1 MLSLRYCPS
10 KQGDS
15 WTVAADGSLTELRAY
30 SKIATGFQL
39 SREISSKQ
47 RSIVSGV
54 IWSTI
59 DSAVGQ
65 ALTLAI
71 YVIMARLLSPQIL
84 GIVATGALALDFC
97 RAVLIES
104 IAVAVQAR
112 AEPKDEDYTASFW
125 LIAGF
130 SLLAAALLFVSSN
143 AIERMSGLQDIALVL
158 KGLCVV
164 VAVQGLS
171 RTHEAWLTRNQMF
184 RSLAVRS
191 MLSISVGGTIGIALA
206 SQGYGVLALVGQL
219 VTTSLTSLVSLWTL
233 TPWRP
238 GFRFR
243 LKTAGELIS
252 YGRYVALT
260 GVTNFANA
268 NSDLIFVTWYT
279 GAAGAGLYS
288 LAKRL
293 VNAVSTVIG
302 SALNRVFF
310 ATIAGLQNDREA
322 ATVTL
327 LDFVTYTSLLTA
339 PIFAGIAA
347 LAPDLIVAFFGA
359 KWLESA
365 PLLSIMSVTGFLTTI
380 GLYNHSVI
388 LAFGKP
394 HWQTWL
400 TFIYAVSN
408 IAIFFIAAPFGL
420 IAIAVGYVVRAV
432 MLYPLSAGASLRLLS
447 FSVRR
452 YLAALVPALAGSAIM
467 AAAIVGAPLALPA
480 MSSPWLRLAVLILL
494 GAVVYLAV
502 VVTMARSAVLQVWHQ
517 VASRIR
523 RSGPGQG
530 GQKP

>member
-1 MLSLRYCPS
+1 MNHQIPT
-10 KQGDS
+10 KH
-15 WTVAADGSLTELRAY
+15 
-30 SKIATGFQL
+30 
-39 SREISSKQ
+39 

-112 AEPKDEDYTASFW
+112 AEPKDEDYNASFW

-130 SLLAAALLFVSSN
+130 SLVAAALLFASSN
-143 AIERMSGLQDIALVL
+143 ALERYSGLQDLAIVL
-158 KGLCVV
+158 KGFCIV

-171 RTHEAWLTRNQMF
+171 RTHEAWLTRNHQF
-184 RSLAVRS
+184 RALAMRS
-191 MLSISVGGTIGIALA
+191 MLSISIGGAVGIGLA
-206 SQGYGVLALVGQL
+206 SQGYGVLALVVQL
-219 VTTSLTSLVSLWTL
+219 VTTALISLVGLWSL

-238 GFRFR
+238 GLRFSR
-243 LKTAGELIS
+243 KTAYGLLS

-279 GAAGAGLYS
+279 GAAGARFYS

-302 SALNRVFF
+302 NALNRVFF
-310 ATIAGLQNDREA
+310 STIAGLQHDRDA
-322 ATVTL
+322 STATL
-327 LDFVTYTSLLTA
+327 ISFVIYTSLLTA

-347 LAPDLIVAFFGA
+347 LSPDLIQAFFGA

-420 IAIAVGYVVRAV
+420 IAIAVGYVVRALL
-432 MLYPLSAGASLRLLS
+432 LYPLSAGASLRILS
-447 FSVRR
+447 FPVRR
-452 YLAALVPALAGSAIM
+452 YVAALVPAFTGAAIM
-467 AAAIVGAPLALPA
+467 AAAVVAASYALPPL
-480 MSSPWLRLAVLILL
+480 SPWLRLAVLTLL
-494 GAVVYLAV
+494 GAAVYLVVVLLVARPAV
-502 VVTMARSAVLQVWHQ
+502 VQVWHQ
-517 VASRIR
+517 ITSRIR
-523 RSGPGQG
+523 RSAT
-530 GQKP
+530 

>member
-1 MLSLRYCPS
+1 M
-10 KQGDS
+10 
-15 WTVAADGSLTELRAY
+15 
-30 SKIATGFQL
+30 TGVQL
-39 SREISSKQ
+39 SRETSLTP

-84 GIVATGALALDFC
+84 GLVATGALALDFC

-112 AEPKDEDYTASFW
+112 AEPKDEDYNASFW

-130 SLLAAALLFVSSN
+130 SLLAALLLLAASGT
-143 AIERMSGLQDIALVL
+143 IERLSGLQDLALVL
-158 KGLCVV
+158 KGFSIV

-171 RTHEAWLTRNQMF
+171 RTHEAWLTRNQLF
-184 RSLAVRS
+184 RSLAVRT
-191 MLSISVGGTIGIALA
+191 LFSITLGGAVGIVLA
-206 SQGYGVLALVGQL
+206 SRGYGVLALVGQL
-219 VTTSLTSLVSLWTL
+219 VTTSLVSLIGLWTL

-238 GFRFR
+238 GFRFSR
-243 LKTAGELIS
+243 KVAGELIS

-279 GAAGAGLYS
+279 GAAGAGFYS

-302 SALNRVFF
+302 NALNRVFF
-310 ATIAGLQNDREA
+310 STIATLQHDREA
-322 ATVTL
+322 SSAAL
-327 LDFVTYTSLLTA
+327 LNFVMYTSLLTA

-347 LAPDLIVAFFGA
+347 LSPDLIVAFFGT

-365 PLLSIMSVTGFLTTI
+365 PLLSIISVTGFLTTI

-400 TFIYAVSN
+400 TLIYAVSN
-408 IAIFFIAAPFGL
+408 IAIFIVAAPFGL
-420 IAIAVGYVVRAV
+420 VAIALGYVARALL
-432 MLYPLSAGASLRLLS
+432 LYPLSAGASLHILS
-447 FSVRR
+447 ITVRR
-452 YLAALVPALAGSAIM
+452 YASALVPAFAAAAVM
-467 AAAIVGAPLALPA
+467 VAAIVAASSALPP
-480 MSSPWLRLAVLILL
+480 SSPWLRLAVLTAL
-494 GAVVYLAV
+494 GAIIYLAGV
-502 VVTMARSAVLQVWHQ
+502 LAAARAAVLQVWHE
-517 VASRIR
+517 VSIRIR
-523 RSGPGQG
+523 RLPGLAG
-530 GQKP
+530 ARAGS

>member
-1 MLSLRYCPS
+1 MTSL
-10 KQGDS
+10 
-15 WTVAADGSLTELRAY
+15 
-30 SKIATGFQL
+30 QL
-39 SREISSKQ
+39 SGGPSDTQ

-54 IWSTI
+54 IWSAI

-84 GIVATGALALDFC
+84 GLVATGALALDFC

-112 AEPKDEDYTASFW
+112 AQPRDEDYNASFW

-130 SLLAAALLFVSSN
+130 SLLASGLLFGASN
-143 AIERMSGLQDIALVL
+143 AIERLSGLQDLAIVL
-158 KGLCVV
+158 KGFSVV

-171 RTHEAWLTRNQMF
+171 RTHEAWLTRNQLF
-184 RSLAVRS
+184 RSLAMRS
-191 MLSISVGGTIGIALA
+191 LFSISLGGTVGIALA
-206 SQGYGVLALVGQL
+206 SSGYGVLALVGQL
-219 VTTSLTSLVSLWTL
+219 VTTSIVSLVSLWTL

-238 GFRFR
+238 GFRFSR
-243 LKTAGELIS
+243 GDAAALVS

-260 GVTNFANA
+260 GITNFANA

-279 GAAGAGLYS
+279 GAAGAGFYS

-302 SALNRVFF
+302 NALNRVFF
-310 ATIAGLQNDREA
+310 STIAGLQHDRKASSEA
-322 ATVTL
+322 L
-327 LDFVTYTSLLTA
+327 LDFVMYTSLLTA

-347 LAPDLIVAFFGA
+347 LSPDLILAFFGA

-365 PLLSIMSVTGFLTTI
+365 PLLSIISVTGFLTTI

-400 TFIYAVSN
+400 TLIYAASN
-408 IAIFFIAAPFGL
+408 IAIFIAAAPFGL
-420 IAIAVGYVVRAV
+420 VAIAVGYVVRAV
-432 MLYPLSAGASLRLLS
+432 LLYPLSAGASLRILS
-447 FSVRR
+447 IAVRR
-452 YLAALVPALAGSAIM
+452 YARTLVPAFGGSALM
-467 AAAIVGAPLALPA
+467 AAAVVGASHTLPPL
-480 MSSPWLRLAVLILL
+480 SPWLRLASLTML
-494 GAVVYLAV
+494 GAAVYLA
-502 VVTMARSAVLQVWHQ
+502 AVLLTARPAALRVWHE
-517 VASRIR
+517 VSIRLR
-523 RSGPGQG
+523 RS
-530 GQKP
+530 

>member
-1 MLSLRYCPS
+1 M
-10 KQGDS
+10 
-15 WTVAADGSLTELRAY
+15 
-30 SKIATGFQL
+30 TGFQL
-39 SREISSKQ
+39 RHEIIKP

-54 IWSTI
+54 IWSAL

-104 IAVAVQAR
+104 IAIAVQAR

-125 LIAGF
+125 LIAGL
-130 SLLAAALLFVSSN
+130 SLLAALALFALSD
-143 AIERMSGLQDIALVL
+143 AIERISGLPDLALVL
-158 KGLCVV
+158 KGFCIV

-171 RTHEAWLTRNQMF
+171 RTHEAWLTRNQLF
-184 RSLAVRS
+184 RSLAIRS
-191 MLSISVGGTIGIALA
+191 LLSISVGGAVGIVLA

-219 VTTSLTSLVSLWTL
+219 VSTSLISLVSLWTL

-238 GFRFR
+238 GLRFSR
-243 LKTAGELIS
+243 RAATGLLS

-260 GVTNFANA
+260 GITNFANA

-279 GAAGAGLYS
+279 GAAGAGFYS

-302 SALNRVFF
+302 TALNRVFF
-310 ATIAGLQNDREA
+310 ATIAGLQHDQEA
-322 ATVTL
+322 SRSTL
-327 LDFVTYTSLLTA
+327 VDFVMYTSLLTA

-347 LAPDLIVAFFGA
+347 LAPDLIVDFFGS
-359 KWLESA
+359 KWIEAA

-400 TFIYAVSN
+400 TLIYALSN
-408 IAIFFIAAPFGL
+408 IAIFIVAAPFGL
-420 IAIAVGYVVRAV
+420 IAIAAGYVVRAL
-432 MLYPLSAGASLRLLS
+432 MLYPLSAGASMRILS
-447 FSVRR
+447 LGVRP
-452 YLAALVPALAGSAIM
+452 YALALMPAFAGSAVM
-467 AAAIVGAPLALPA
+467 AGAVVGASFALQT
-480 MSSPWLRLAVLILL
+480 MSPWLRLSALVLL
-494 GAVVYLAV
+494 GCLVYLAV
-502 VVTMARSAVLQVWHQ
+502 VVAIARPAVVRICQEVL
-517 VASRIR
+517 SRVR
-523 RSGPGQG
+523 RSS
-530 GQKP
+530 KTA

>member
-1 MLSLRYCPS
+1 MRHETS
-10 KQGDS
+10 
-15 WTVAADGSLTELRAY
+15 
-30 SKIATGFQL
+30 F
-39 SREISSKQ
+39 KQ

-59 DSAVGQ
+59 DAAVGQ
-65 ALTLAI
+65 GLTLAI

-104 IAVAVQAR
+104 IAIAVQAR
-112 AEPKDEDYTASFW
+112 AQPKDEDYNASFW

-130 SLLAAALLFVSSN
+130 SLLAALLLFVSSN
-143 AIERMSGLQDIALVL
+143 TIERFSGLEDLSVVL
-158 KGLCVV
+158 KGFCIV

-171 RTHEAWLTRNQMF
+171 RTHEAWLTRNQLF

-191 MLSISVGGTIGIALA
+191 LLSISIGGMVGIALA

-219 VTTSLTSLVSLWTL
+219 VTTSLISLVSLWTL

-238 GFRFR
+238 GLRFSR
-243 LKTAGELIS
+243 QTVMELIS

-279 GAAGAGLYS
+279 GAAGAGFYS

-302 SALNRVFF
+302 NALNRVFF
-310 ATIAGLQNDREA
+310 ATIAGLQDDREA
-322 ATVTL
+322 SRTTL
-327 LDFVTYTSLLTA
+327 LDFVMYTSLLTA
-339 PIFAGIAA
+339 PIFAGLAA
-347 LAPDLIVAFFGA
+347 LAPDVMEAFFGT
-359 KWLESA
+359 KWLNSA
-365 PLLSIMSVTGFLTTI
+365 HLLSIMSVTGFLTTI

-400 TFIYAVSN
+400 TLIYALSN
-408 IAIFFIAAPFGL
+408 IAIFIVAAPFGL
-420 IAIAVGYVVRAV
+420 IAIAVGYVVRAL
-432 MLYPLSAGASLRLLS
+432 MLYPLSAGASLRILS
-447 FSVRR
+447 LGVGR
-452 YLAALVPALAGSAIM
+452 YAQALVPAFTGSAIM
-467 AAAIVGAPLALPA
+467 AAAVVGTSFALPA
-480 MSSPWLRLAVLILL
+480 MSPWLRLGLLVLL
-494 GAVVYLAV
+494 GAVVYAALVLV
-502 VVTMARSAVLQVWHQ
+502 VARSAVLQIWHE
-517 VASRIR
+517 VLSRIR
-523 RSGPGQG
+523 PSEP
-530 GQKP
+530 KPATPPKD

>member
-1 MLSLRYCPS
+1 MNQHISLKP
-10 KQGDS
+10 
-15 WTVAADGSLTELRAY
+15 
-30 SKIATGFQL
+30 
-39 SREISSKQ
+39 

-59 DSAVGQ
+59 DSAVAQ

-97 RAVLIES
+97 RSVLIES

-112 AEPKDEDYTASFW
+112 PQPKDEDYNASFW
-125 LIAGF
+125 MIAGF
-130 SLLAAALLFVSSN
+130 SLLAAALLYASSN
-143 AIERMSGLQDIALVL
+143 ALERYFGLHDLSIVL
-158 KGLCVV
+158 KGFCIV

-171 RTHEAWLTRNQMF
+171 RTHEAWLTRNQQF
-184 RSLAVRS
+184 RSLAMRS
-191 MLSISVGGTIGIALA
+191 MLSISIGGAVGIGLA

-219 VTTSLTSLVSLWTL
+219 VTTALTSLVSLWSL

-238 GFRFR
+238 GFRFGR
-243 LKTAGELIS
+243 NTAYELLR
-252 YGRYVALT
+252 YARYVALT

-302 SALNRVFF
+302 NALNRVFF
-310 ATIAGLQNDREA
+310 ATVAGLQHDREA
-322 ATVTL
+322 SAATLVN
-327 LDFVTYTSLLTA
+327 FVMYTSLLTA
-339 PIFAGIAA
+339 PVFAGIAA
-347 LAPDLIVAFFGA
+347 LAPDLVLAFFGA
-359 KWLESA
+359 KWQPSA

-400 TFIYAVSN
+400 TLIYAVSN

-420 IAIAVGYVVRAV
+420 VAIAVGYVVRALL
-432 MLYPLSAGASLRLLS
+432 LYPLSAGASIRILALPIG
-447 FSVRR
+447 R
-452 YLAALVPALAGSAIM
+452 YAAALLPALTGSAVM
-467 AAAIVGAPLALPA
+467 AAAVVAASFALPPA
-480 MSSPWLRLAVLILL
+480 SPWLRLAVLTVL
-494 GAVVYLAV
+494 GAIVYLAV
-502 VVTMARSAVLQVWHQ
+502 VLVVARPAVAGVWHQ
-517 VASRIR
+517 VMSRIR
-523 RSGPGQG
+523 RPASGEAVV
-530 GQKP
+530 

>member
-1 MLSLRYCPS
+1 MN
-10 KQGDS
+10 QH
-15 WTVAADGSLTELRAY
+15 
-30 SKIATGFQL
+30 
-39 SREISSKQ
+39 ISFKP

-71 YVIMARLLSPQIL
+71 YVMMARLLSPQIL

-97 RAVLIES
+97 RAVMIES

-112 AEPKDEDYTASFW
+112 PHPKDEDYNASFW
-125 LIAGF
+125 LIAGL
-130 SLLAAALLFVSSN
+130 SLFAAALLFASSN
-143 AIERMSGLQDIALVL
+143 ALERYFGLHDLSLVL
-158 KGLCVV
+158 KGFSVV

-171 RTHEAWLTRNQMF
+171 RTHEAWLTRNQQF
-184 RSLAVRS
+184 RSLAMRTL
-191 MLSISVGGTIGIALA
+191 LSISIGGAVGIGLA

-219 VTTSLTSLVSLWTL
+219 VTTALTSLIGLWSL

-238 GFRFR
+238 GFRFGR
-243 LKTAGELIS
+243 NTAYELLR
-252 YGRYVALT
+252 YARYVALT

-279 GAAGAGLYS
+279 GAAGAGFYS

-302 SALNRVFF
+302 NALNRVFF
-310 ATIAGLQNDREA
+310 ATVAGLQHDREA
-322 ATVTL
+322 SAATL
-327 LDFVTYTSLLTA
+327 LNFVMYTSLLTA
-339 PIFAGIAA
+339 PVFAGIAA
-347 LAPDLIVAFFGA
+347 LSPDLIAAFFGA
-359 KWLESA
+359 KWQDSA

-408 IAIFFIAAPFGL
+408 IAIFFMAAPFGL
-420 IAIAVGYVVRAV
+420 IAIAVGYVVRALL
-432 MLYPLSAGASLRLLS
+432 LYPLSAGASIRILS
-447 FSVRR
+447 VPVRR
-452 YLAALVPALAGSAIM
+452 YAAALLPALTGSAVM
-467 AAAIVGAPLALPA
+467 AAAVVAASFALPPA
-480 MSSPWLRLAVLILL
+480 SPWLRLAALTVL
-494 GAVVYLAV
+494 GAIVYLAV
-502 VVTMARSAVLQVWHQ
+502 VLLVARPAVKEVWHQ
-517 VASRIR
+517 VMSRIR
-523 RSGPGQG
+523 RPAG
-530 GQKP
+530 GATTV

>member
-1 MLSLRYCPS
+1 MTSL
-10 KQGDS
+10 
-15 WTVAADGSLTELRAY
+15 
-30 SKIATGFQL
+30 QL
-39 SREISSKQ
+39 SGGPSDIQ

-54 IWSTI
+54 IWSAI

-84 GIVATGALALDFC
+84 GLVATGALALDFC

-112 AEPKDEDYTASFW
+112 AQPRDEDYNASFW

-130 SLLAAALLFVSSN
+130 SLLASGLLFGASN
-143 AIERMSGLQDIALVL
+143 AIERLSGLQDLAIVL
-158 KGLCVV
+158 KGFSVV

-171 RTHEAWLTRNQMF
+171 RTHEAWLTRNQLF
-184 RSLAVRS
+184 RSLAMRS
-191 MLSISVGGTIGIALA
+191 LFSISLGGAVGIALA
-206 SQGYGVLALVGQL
+206 SSGYGVLALVGQL
-219 VTTSLTSLVSLWTL
+219 VTTSIVSLVSLWTL

-238 GFRFR
+238 GFRFSR
-243 LKTAGELIS
+243 GDAAALVS

-260 GVTNFANA
+260 GITNFANA

-279 GAAGAGLYS
+279 GAAGAGFYS

-302 SALNRVFF
+302 NALNRVFF
-310 ATIAGLQNDREA
+310 STIAGLQHDRKASSEA
-322 ATVTL
+322 L
-327 LDFVTYTSLLTA
+327 LDFVMYTSLLTA

-347 LAPDLIVAFFGA
+347 LSPDLILAFFGA

-365 PLLSIMSVTGFLTTI
+365 PLLSIISVTGFLTTI

-400 TFIYAVSN
+400 TLIYAASN
-408 IAIFFIAAPFGL
+408 IAIFIAAAPFGL
-420 IAIAVGYVVRAV
+420 VAIAVGYVVRAV
-432 MLYPLSAGASLRLLS
+432 LLYPLSAGASLRILS
-447 FSVRR
+447 IAVRR
-452 YLAALVPALAGSAIM
+452 YARTLVPAFGGSALM
-467 AAAIVGAPLALPA
+467 AAAVVGASHTLPPL
-480 MSSPWLRLAVLILL
+480 SPWLRLASLTML
-494 GAVVYLAV
+494 GAAVYLA
-502 VVTMARSAVLQVWHQ
+502 AVLLTARPAALRVWHE
-517 VASRIR
+517 VSIRLR
-523 RSGPGQG
+523 RS
-530 GQKP
+530 

>member
-1 MLSLRYCPS
+1 MPLKP
-10 KQGDS
+10 
-15 WTVAADGSLTELRAY
+15 
-30 SKIATGFQL
+30 
-39 SREISSKQ
+39 

-65 ALTLAI
+65 ALTLVI

-84 GIVATGALALDFC
+84 GIVATGALALDLC

-112 AEPKDEDYTASFW
+112 PQPRDEDYNASFW

-130 SLLAAALLFVSSN
+130 SLLAALLLFAASDPL
-143 AIERMSGLQDIALVL
+143 EHYSGLKDISIVL
-158 KGLCVV
+158 KGFCIV

-171 RTHEAWLTRNQMF
+171 RTHEAWLTRNQLF
-184 RSLAVRS
+184 RSLALRS
-191 MLSISVGGTIGIALA
+191 LLSISIGGAVGIGLA

-219 VTTSLTSLVSLWTL
+219 VTTSLTSLVSLWSL

-238 GFRFR
+238 GLRFSR
-243 LKTAGELIS
+243 KTAFDLLS
-252 YGRYVALT
+252 YARYVALT

-279 GAAGAGLYS
+279 GAAGAGFYS

-293 VNAVSTVIG
+293 VNAVSSVIG
-302 SALNRVFF
+302 NALNRVFF
-310 ATIAGLQNDREA
+310 ATIAGLQHDREA
-322 ATVTL
+322 STATL
-327 LDFVTYTSLLTA
+327 LSFVMYTSLLTA

-347 LAPDLIVAFFGA
+347 LSADIVPAFFGA
-359 KWLESA
+359 KWLEA
-365 PLLSIMSVTGFLTTI
+365 VPLLSIMSVTGFLTTI

-400 TFIYAVSN
+400 TFIYAISN

-420 IAIAVGYVVRAV
+420 IAIAVGYVVRALL
-432 MLYPLSAGASLRLLS
+432 LYPLSAGASLRILS
-447 FSVRR
+447 FTVRR
-452 YLAALVPALAGSAIM
+452 YAAALLPALTGSAVM
-467 AAAIVGAPLALPA
+467 AAAVVAASHVLPPL
-480 MSSPWLRLAVLILL
+480 SPWLRLAILTAL
-494 GAVVYLAV
+494 GAIVYFVFVLMAARPAV
-502 VVTMARSAVLQVWHQ
+502 IQVWHQ
-517 VASRIR
+517 VMSRIR
-523 RSGPGQG
+523 RTAT
-530 GQKP
+530 

>member
-1 MLSLRYCPS
+1 MTSL
-10 KQGDS
+10 
-15 WTVAADGSLTELRAY
+15 
-30 SKIATGFQL
+30 QL
-39 SREISSKQ
+39 SGGPSDIQ

-54 IWSTI
+54 IWSAI

-84 GIVATGALALDFC
+84 GLVATGALALDFC

-112 AEPKDEDYTASFW
+112 AQPRDEDYNASFW

-130 SLLAAALLFVSSN
+130 SLLASGLLFGASN
-143 AIERMSGLQDIALVL
+143 AIERLSGLQDLAIVL
-158 KGLCVV
+158 KGFSVV

-171 RTHEAWLTRNQMF
+171 RTHEAWLTRNQLF
-184 RSLAVRS
+184 RSLAMRS
-191 MLSISVGGTIGIALA
+191 LFSISLGGAVGIALA
-206 SQGYGVLALVGQL
+206 SSGYGVLALVGQL
-219 VTTSLTSLVSLWTL
+219 VTTSIVSLVSLWTL

-238 GFRFR
+238 GFRFSR
-243 LKTAGELIS
+243 GDAAALVS

-260 GVTNFANA
+260 GITNFANA

-279 GAAGAGLYS
+279 GAAGAGFYS

-302 SALNRVFF
+302 NALNRVFF
-310 ATIAGLQNDREA
+310 STIAGLQHDRKASSEA
-322 ATVTL
+322 L
-327 LDFVTYTSLLTA
+327 LDFVMYTSLLTA

-347 LAPDLIVAFFGA
+347 LSPDLILAFFGA

-365 PLLSIMSVTGFLTTI
+365 PLLSIISVTGFLTTI

-400 TFIYAVSN
+400 TLIYAASN
-408 IAIFFIAAPFGL
+408 IAIFIAAAPFGL
-420 IAIAVGYVVRAV
+420 VAIAVGYVVRAV
-432 MLYPLSAGASLRLLS
+432 LLYPLSAGASLRILS
-447 FSVRR
+447 IAVRR
-452 YLAALVPALAGSAIM
+452 YARALVPAFGSSALM
-467 AAAIVGAPLALPA
+467 AAVVVGASHNLPPL
-480 MSSPWLRLAVLILL
+480 SPWLRLASLTVL
-494 GAVVYLAV
+494 GAAVYLA
-502 VVTMARSAVLQVWHQ
+502 AVLLTARPAALRVWHE
-517 VASRIR
+517 VSIRLR
-523 RSGPGQG
+523 RS
-530 GQKP
+530 